1 MRSFQEGLMKLF
13 PSKVI
18 AITMTGLMSVSSVM
32 PVQAQDV
39 TLSFGQRQRV
49 VQTYCERNPF
59 DPDCRGYFDGYWTER
74 DYDWFYHRNR
84 SDLDPLVA
92 GIFGLAIGA
101 IIAGAIANG
110 NNNNNSGRS
119 SGDRVIGRVDSGH
132 VARCYARYKSY
143 DERSDTFLGY
153 DGVRHLC
160 NL

>member
-1 MRSFQEGLMKLF
+1 MKPFLKKIF
-13 PSKVI
+13 SV
-18 AITMTGLMSVSSVM
+18 AVVGMMSVPTVA
-32 PVQAQDV
+32 PVQSQEAS
-39 TLSFGQRQRV
+39 LSFGQRQRV

-59 DPDCRGYFDGYWTER
+59 DPDCRGYFAGQWSDR

-84 SDLDPLVA
+84 SDLDPLIA

-110 NNNNNSGRS
+110 NSKP
-119 SGDRVIGRVDSGH
+119 SGDRVIGRVDREH

-153 DGVRHLC
+153 DGIRHRC